1 MWIKKDVCIHG
12 TFGGKTAWFFLLIG
26 SSINAAPPLKRW
38 AVVEYTIHC
47 ADLWKGVLSVS
58 GRKQVVCGSKGKQEL
73 NGLKAKENSIKD
85 MI

>member
-1 MWIKKDVCIHG
+1 MESTGCRKTYVSVNVDVDQ
-12 TFGGKTAWFFLLIG
+12 IG

-38 AVVEYTIHC
+38 AVWNTIHC